1 MSALDPTTLHDAL
14 RAISTLERNL
24 EDSRGDVARLRAR
37 LEKKNQE
44 IEELEKGKDSAEQ
57 LQAERNRVL
66 GVGKSTL
73 QRIQTNLADLKSV
86 VQLQDAEKKLQQELQ
101 QAEQKIGELQRS
113 EEDLKEELRQARDTI
128 QSFPVLQKMNEHLSE
143 VLKAVNDGSDAIRAD
158 LKNQLGAVTVAHE
171 SVKKSL
177 DTTSQAVRTD
187 LLHGFEATAE
197 KAKQCHQSV
206 ETKLN
211 SISKAVDGFPA
222 IKDSLKNGFDEL
234 NVVRDEA
241 RSNHEDVDARL
252 NSISKAVD
260 GFPAITDTLKSGF
273 DELAVAREEAKKHRE
288 ATRWQVVDV
297 SKTLLSAKASILTAG
312 EDVKALQA
320 DNGKLMTA
328 INQVTTDFGTLRN
341 ETRARFD
348 AAKARAEEDMR
359 YVEACVN
366 KGVNKSIENIGK
378 GFNLGLNEVGLRLQ
392 KVDNNLA
399 GKISELNISEEVDRV
414 EQIGNL
420 KAQLKTA
427 KEVDEYVG
435 PSMAALNKF
444 VDDHKSFIKKTGAL
458 EDVKLKKL
466 EDLADQMKRL
476 LSPDSNIPTL
486 LGSPIPKQNRTTRG
500 SSVRG
505 EASRIP
511 SSGTDFGDDDGLPR
525 MVPPSSN
532 QTVALSTATL
542 LSPSAPALPLS
553 NPTITAGAAS
563 SADAVVEE
571 DEGWR
576 AMATGTPTFVQPSQL
591 PQDLRDLVTQAL
603 DDGHKAFEKKA
614 KKKRS
619 VAEYKESTESGKA
632 CVLQKAVG
640 GGSVRKAGSVLD
652 EACPNCVSKQRV
664 CIELK
669 DADEFTLMPLPAS
682 DRAGVSQTDK
692 AYYVKP

>member
-24 EDSRGDVARLRAR
+24 EDSRGDAARLRAR

-128 QSFPVLQKMNEHLSE
+128 QSFPVLQKMNEHLSQ
-143 VLKAVNDGSDAIRAD
+143 VLKAVNDGNDALRSDFSEVVTDGNNAIRAD

-171 SVKKSL
+171 NVKKSL
-177 DTTSQAVRTD
+177 DTTFQAVRTD
-187 LLHGFEATAE
+187 LSNGFEATAE
-197 KAKQCHQSV
+197 KAEQCHQSV

-500 SSVRG
+500 SS
-505 EASRIP
+505 
-511 SSGTDFGDDDGLPR
+511 
-525 MVPPSSN
+525 
-532 QTVALSTATL
+532 
-542 LSPSAPALPLS
+542 
-553 NPTITAGAAS
+553 
-563 SADAVVEE
+563 
-571 DEGWR
+571 
-576 AMATGTPTFVQPSQL
+576 
-591 PQDLRDLVTQAL
+591 DLRDLVTQAL

-640 GGSVRKAGSVLD
+640 GGSVREAGSVLD

-682 DRAGVSQTDK
+682 DRAGISQTDK